1 MSNTSEDNITVRF
14 VTENDKEGWQR
25 LWKSYQDFYEVSFP
39 DDLDDFNF
47 GRFLDPNIKMWAAVA
62 VESSSEKIIG
72 MINFFSHMTTWDF
85 KDKIYI
91 NDLYVDENSRV
102 KGAGGKLIQ
111 FVYDEADKLGTP
123 SVYIGVR
130 MSQTIELSC
139 YTSRSAIKPQKYYT
153 RGRDIKNT
161 NYLSSM

>member
-1 MSNTSEDNITVRF
+1 MSNTSEDNITVTF

-72 MINFFSHMTTWDF
+72 MINFFNHMTTWNF

-111 FVYDEADKLGTP
+111 FVYDEADKLRTP
-123 SVYIGVR
+123 SVYWCTDESNHRAQLLYVKVGYKAPKILYKRKG
-130 MSQTIELSC
+130 
-139 YTSRSAIKPQKYYT
+139 Y
-153 RGRDIKNT
+153 
-161 NYLSSM
+161 

>member
-1 MSNTSEDNITVRF
+1 MSNTSEDNITIRF

-72 MINFFSHMTTWDF
+72 MINFFNHMTTWDF

-123 SVYIGVR
+123 SVYWCTDESNHRAQLLYVMVGYKAPKILYKRKG
-130 MSQTIELSC
+130 
-139 YTSRSAIKPQKYYT
+139 Y
-153 RGRDIKNT
+153 
-161 NYLSSM
+161 

>member
-62 VESSSEKIIG
+62 VESSSE
-72 MINFFSHMTTWDF
+72 NYW
-85 KDKIYI
+85 
-91 NDLYVDENSRV
+91 N
-102 KGAGGKLIQ
+102 
-111 FVYDEADKLGTP
+111 DKLFQPYDYLGFQGQD
-123 SVYIGVR
+123 IH
-130 MSQTIELSC
+130 Q
-139 YTSRSAIKPQKYYT
+139 RS
-153 RGRDIKNT
+153 
-161 NYLSSM
+161 LC

>member
-25 LWKSYQDFYEVSFP
+25 LWKSYQDFYAVSFP

-47 GRFLDPNIKMWAAVA
+47 DRFLDPNIKMWAAVA

-72 MINFFSHMTTWDF
+72 MINFFNHMTTWDF

-91 NDLYVDENSRV
+91 YDLYVDENSRV

-111 FVYDEADKLGTP
+111 FV
-123 SVYIGVR
+123 
-130 MSQTIELSC
+130 
-139 YTSRSAIKPQKYYT
+139 
-153 RGRDIKNT
+153 
-161 NYLSSM
+161 

>member
-25 LWKSYQDFYEVSFP
+25 LWKSYQDFYAVSFP

-72 MINFFSHMTTWDF
+72 MINFFNHMTTWDF

-102 KGAGGKLIQ
+102 KGAGSKLIQ

-123 SVYIGVR
+123 SVYWCTDESNHRAQLLYVKVGYKAPKILYKRKG
-130 MSQTIELSC
+130 
-139 YTSRSAIKPQKYYT
+139 Y
-153 RGRDIKNT
+153 
-161 NYLSSM
+161 

>member
-72 MINFFSHMTTWDF
+72 MINFFNHMTTWDF

-111 FVYDEADKLGTP
+111 FV
-123 SVYIGVR
+123 
-130 MSQTIELSC
+130 
-139 YTSRSAIKPQKYYT
+139 
-153 RGRDIKNT
+153 
-161 NYLSSM
+161 